1 MALRHKTIHDGL
13 RALVL
18 RGPFYGCLLD
28 NQTGLLAVNE
38 TKPIA
43 PAGITVVQMKS
54 EFDARSRRN
63 FSSDRVAWT
72 WVVRVEFPGQMIS
85 YEAWEEAVNA
95 TNVVLADNLLA
106 RLVSSD
112 YNATPESSPNRGAV
126 AEFVFTVFPLSM
138 RT

>member
-1 MALRHKTIHDGL
+1 MALRHKIIHDGL
-13 RALVL
+13 HALAV
-18 RGPFYGCLLD
+18 RGPFYGCVLD
-28 NQTGLLAVNE
+28 NKTGQLTINE
-38 TKPIA
+38 AKPLV
-43 PAGITVVQMKS
+43 PVGVTVVQVRS

-63 FSSDRVAWT
+63 FSSDRVAWN
-72 WVVRVEFPGQMIS
+72 WVVRIEFPGQMIS

-95 TNVVLADNLLA
+95 TNVVLADNMLA

>member
-1 MALRHKTIHDGL
+1 MLRHKAIHDGL

-18 RGPFYGCLLD
+18 KGPFYGCTLD
-28 NQTGLLAVNE
+28 NKTGLLNIDE
-38 TKPIA
+38 TKPVI
-43 PAGITVVQMKS
+43 PAGVTAVQMKS
-54 EFDARSRRN
+54 EFEARSRRN
-63 FSSDRVAWT
+63 FSSDRVVWT
-72 WVVRVEFPGQMIS
+72 WFVRVEFPGQMIS
-85 YEAWEEAVNA
+85 YEAWEDAVNA
-95 TNVVLADNLLA
+95 TNVVLANNLLA